1 MRNLAAAEGIEPIGR
16 RRLGADSRNAYNRNV
31 VRGTELGRKSP
42 MLAASVRWAIVA
54 AVALAVAGWY
64 VAGALQQDQNA
75 VQAAD
80 PPAAPSAADEQA
92 MQDDPSLKPV
102 PKTPAEWK
110 KALTPEQF
118 HVLREHGTE
127 RAFTGQYHNSK
138 KAGTYR
144 CAGCGAPLF
153 TSDKKFDSGTG
164 WPSFWQPIDGVESK
178 VVGSQIDNSWFQ
190 QRTEVH
196 CNRCGGHLGHV
207 FGDGPQP
214 TGLRYCINSV
224 SIKLDE
230 TKKPAEAKAAEA
242 AKPSQPAKP

>member
-1 MRNLAAAEGIEPIGR
+1 
-16 RRLGADSRNAYNRNV
+16 
-31 VRGTELGRKSP
+31 
-42 MLAASVRWAIVA
+42 MLLVPAVRWAMVAAA
-54 AVALAVAGWY
+54 AVAIAGWY
-64 VAGALQQDQNA
+64 VAGALRQDQAA

-80 PPAAPSAADEQA
+80 PPPAK
-92 MQDDPSLKPV
+92 DDPGAKDDPALKPV
-102 PKTPAEWK
+102 PQTPAEWK
-110 KALTPEQF
+110 KILTPQQF

-127 RAFTGQYHNSK
+127 RAFTGEYHNSK

-164 WPSFWQPIDGVESK
+164 WPSFWQPIDGVQSK
-178 VVGSQIDNSWFQ
+178 QVGNQVDNSLFQ
-190 QRTEVH
+190 QRIEVH

-207 FGDGPQP
+207 FSDGPQP

-230 TKKPAEAKAAEA
+230 SKQPAQSAEAKPTEPT
-242 AKPSQPAKP
+242 KP